1 MSLKLFGCSFTNW
14 IYPTWADFVKLHYEI
29 DVEIYG
35 RPAIGNDVLKRL
47 IFTKT
52 TKNDHVIVMFAGND
66 RLDHGIDMHFDKN
79 KVPHHLENKYWGNS
93 FAFRD
98 QVFVQMNDSGPD
110 FKKHFSLF
118 HALYKQVE
126 VVLDIQNYGKANHQ
140 NR

>member
-66 RLDHGIDMHFDKN
+66 RLDHGILIKIKCHTIWRTN
-79 KVPHHLENKYWGNS
+79 IG
-93 FAFRD
+93 AI
-98 QVFVQMNDSGPD
+98 
-110 FKKHFSLF
+110 
-118 HALYKQVE
+118 
-126 VVLDIQNYGKANHQ
+126 VLPSEIKFLC
-140 NR
+140 R